1 MNVQVTI
8 NPEYNSL
15 ISSEWLETLIK
26 HVLESYFEDPDCQ
39 VSIALENDTA
49 VQDLNRQYREMDST
63 TDVLSFEGGYQ
74 DPESGFFH
82 LGDIIISV
90 PQTQKQAIAAGH
102 SFKQELALLAVH
114 GILHLRGYD
123 HAEPQ
128 EKEVMWHEQD
138 KVLYEI
144 GELLSE

>member
-26 HVLESYFEDPDCQ
+26 HVLESYFEDPNCQ

-82 LGDIIISV
+82 IGDIIISV

-102 SFKQELALLAVH
+102 SFKNELALLIVH